1 MVATKDVPL
10 GLSQAV
16 ANWENE
22 GGASGRIAS
31 NKNAGRFI
39 PPFVL
44 PAIFFAAIVARIA
57 YLFYDRWKYVIA
69 RARSDGVIR

>member
-10 GLSQAV
+10 DLSQAV

-22 GGASGRIAS
+22 GGASGRIES

-44 PAIFFAAIVARIA
+44 PAIFFAAIAARIA